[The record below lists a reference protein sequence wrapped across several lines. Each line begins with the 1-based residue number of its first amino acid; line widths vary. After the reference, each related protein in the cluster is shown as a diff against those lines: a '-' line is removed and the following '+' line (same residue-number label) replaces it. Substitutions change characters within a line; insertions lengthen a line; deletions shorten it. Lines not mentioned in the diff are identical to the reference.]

1 MSKLIR
7 RIIKESIDEFDWVD
21 VSTSNLS
28 GQRLYNMIDELFKLQ
43 DAIYHIDITED
54 GSIQILNYSK
64 NHAARY
70 GNPSELYLEYSIEN
84 FTVNKLHEELSEIV
98 NDDTIGPLVRSDY
111 SHLAKALAP
120 IIGPME
126 YYH

>member
-7 RIIKESIDEFDWVD
+7 RIIKEAIDEFDWVD
-21 VSTSNLS
+21 TSTSNLS
-28 GQRLYNMIDELFKLQ
+28 GQKLYNMIDELFKLQ

-54 GSIQILNYSK
+54 GSIQILNY
-64 NHAARY
+64 
-70 GNPSELYLEYSIEN
+70 SELYLEYSIEN